1 MSNELLWGDRE
12 LARVWR
18 PRSALQ
24 WAALN
29 CPAMFM
35 LLGGSAGTYK
45 SETLFIRAL
54 RYRHRPQSKCVI
66 FRKTRPELI
75 QMISRAKLIYLQLG
89 ATYNGTDHIFTFP
102 SGATVL
108 FDYMDR
114 EDHEA
119 RQLSQEY
126 DYIGF
131 DESTRMKSGMARI
144 RFMFLRLRSSDY
156 YLQGKCQMILATN
169 PGGHGNNAHRHI
181 FIGPRCA
188 HCAVHRNRKKMKGY
202 REPGKI
208 YYDAT
213 WPNGD
218 PLTTDP
224 RFPVST
230 VFIPGVL
237 DAAGL
242 LGQRYIASNL
252 QTLMASQKKSFLQ
265 GCWDITEGQYFDI
278 WDETKMVIRRQDIMD
293 QWWWPH
299 WVSIDYGFSGSIA
312 SAHLHCK
319 SPAFKL
325 QLKNGLVE
333 NYPDGRI
340 FTIAEITREH
350 MLAADFAKLLKEK
363 WLVRNRRIQ
372 AWYASPDLW
381 NDTGDGHQRADQ
393 MMKAANIN
401 LEQASNDR
409 VGGAMLMYQ
418 LLRDGLWQIADS
430 CEMATQA
437 IPWAVHDTREEGDP
451 DDVLKVKGEPLDDV
465 YDDLRYGMYSYI
477 GQAEKPP
484 EVQIQEAITSTD
496 PTGAMM
502 QYRQA
507 VAKAQAAE
515 EPIILFRRGIGHESE
530 D

>member
-1 MSNELLWGDRE
+1 MSNEILWNDRE

-24 WAALN
+24 WATLN
-29 CPAMFM
+29 SNAMLA
-35 LLGGSAGTYK
+35 LLGGMAGTYK
-45 SETLFIRAL
+45 SETIYIDAI
-54 RYRHRPQSKCVI
+54 RYRHRSTSKAVI

-75 QMISRAKLIYLQLG
+75 QLINRAKLIYSQLG
-89 ATYNGTDHIFTFP
+89 AVYNGTDHIFTFP

-114 EDHEA
+114 EDHQT
-119 RQLSQEY
+119 RQYSQEY
-126 DYIGF
+126 DYIAF
-131 DESTRMKSGMARI
+131 DESTRLKNGIARI
-144 RFMFLRLRSSDY
+144 RFMFSRLRSNDPF
-156 YLQGKCQMILATN
+156 LQPRCRMRLATN
-169 PGGHGNNAHRHI
+169 PGGPGNNDHRHI
-181 FIGPRCA
+181 FIGPRCS
-188 HCAVHRNRKKMKGY
+188 HCRIHRNRKHIKGT
-202 REPGKI
+202 REPGKV

-218 PLTTDP
+218 PLTTD
-224 RFPVST
+224 RNYPVST

-237 DAAGL
+237 DAAGI
-242 LGQRYIASNL
+242 LGARYVAANL
-252 QTLMASQKKSFLQ
+252 NTLMASQKKSLLQ

-278 WDETKMVIRRQDIMD
+278 WNEESMVIRRQDIMD

-299 WVSIDYGFSGSIA
+299 WVSIDYGFAGSIA

-319 SPAFKL
+319 SPAFQIKL
-325 QLKNGLVE
+325 KDGVVN

-340 FTIAEITREH
+340 FTIAGIQKEH
-350 MLAADFAKLLKEK
+350 MLAADFAMLLKEK

-372 AWYASPDLW
+372 SWYASPDLW
-381 NDTGDGHQRADQ
+381 NKTGDGHQRADQ
-393 MMKAANIN
+393 MMKAAGIN

-418 LLRDGLWQIADS
+418 LLRDGLWQIADT
-430 CEMATQA
+430 CEMAQSA
-437 IPWAVHDTREEGDP
+437 IQWAVHDTENDGDP
-451 DDVLKVKGEPLDDV
+451 DDVMKVRGEPLDDV

-477 GQAEKPP
+477 GGAEKPM
-484 EVQIQEAITSTD
+484 EVQINEAITSND

-507 VAKAQAAE
+507 KAKAEAAE
-515 EPIILFRRGIGHESE
+515 EPIVLFRGARRG
-530 D
+530 DVD